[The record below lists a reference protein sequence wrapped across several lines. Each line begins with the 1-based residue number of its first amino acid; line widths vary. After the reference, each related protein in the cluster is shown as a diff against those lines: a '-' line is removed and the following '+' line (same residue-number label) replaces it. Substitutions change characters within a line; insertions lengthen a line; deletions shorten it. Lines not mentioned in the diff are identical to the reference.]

1 MQMLF
6 EFQPDEY
13 LVSVKQPQE
22 WLEQSVFQHE
32 QVIIIKKTSKP
43 ASEKIL

>member
-1 MQMLF
+1 MQAMQMLF

-22 WLEQSVFQHE
+22 WLEQFSNMNR
-32 QVIIIKKTSKP
+32 
-43 ASEKIL
+43 